1 MLNALKKILTNHVLP
16 YSWTW
21 VHSLCEFCHHIRMD
35 LDAHDPSTGSPVPSA
50 GTRLL
55 GREGVW
61 GNPAWNGTAEPPQN
75 APSPELTARIDP
87 EPSTLRLH
95 PSMVITDSALSM
107 FLKLLVFPKS
117 RGQECSPLCPVYVFG
132 VPSEPVEQQ
141 EHVSTPSH
149 PMANARALLQEAFLP
164 GELSTADTSVQIL
177 RLLGNQVSF
186 GKQICNA

>member
-1 MLNALKKILTNHVLP
+1 MP
-16 YSWTW
+16 PS
-21 VHSLCEFCHHIRMD
+21 SLCRNQ
-35 LDAHDPSTGSPVPSA
+35 APGQGGS
-50 GTRLL
+50 L
-55 GREGVW
+55 GESSLEWDCR
-61 GNPAWNGTAEPPQN
+61 
-75 APSPELTARIDP
+75 APTECTHPELTARIDP

-95 PSMVITDSALSM
+95 SSMVITDSALSM